1 VAYTPRI
8 GAPLC
13 RSTQQR
19 FRELDVDHRR
29 IRGHNEYPF
38 YNFFNKP
45 LAVATAEE
53 EVETDQIAW
62 IDGDML
68 CVGDLEGLLLDADHD
83 VAACPC
89 DSYPGTTGPGS
100 DHEAYWRAI
109 CELHGLS
116 TEDLPW
122 VTTVVDRQRVRLYFN
137 AGLFLYRR
145 SADFGKRY
153 LESVQKILRNHVSS
167 HRTSIHYGEQVAFA
181 VTIVA
186 AGLRYR
192 LLEFKYNYTMAH
204 KFSHIYERGAFE
216 DARLIHYHDSLW
228 PKHWEN
234 HLRRMTEE
242 GTSVAPWLSSRGP
255 LRNPSPLPYR
265 VAQKVLRSY
274 RERQEDR
281 YRAQCRVY

>member
-1 VAYTPRI
+1 MADPFMQPSLTFVTCIESGFLEPMVILLAESIRTWGGALKDSPIVAYTPRI

-109 CELHGLS
+109 CEL
-116 TEDLPW
+116 
-122 VTTVVDRQRVRLYFN
+122 
-137 AGLFLYRR
+137 
-145 SADFGKRY
+145 
-153 LESVQKILRNHVSS
+153 
-167 HRTSIHYGEQVAFA
+167 
-181 VTIVA
+181 
-186 AGLRYR
+186 
-192 LLEFKYNYTMAH
+192 
-204 KFSHIYERGAFE
+204 
-216 DARLIHYHDSLW
+216 
-228 PKHWEN
+228 
-234 HLRRMTEE
+234 
-242 GTSVAPWLSSRGP
+242 
-255 LRNPSPLPYR
+255 
-265 VAQKVLRSY
+265 
-274 RERQEDR
+274 
-281 YRAQCRVY
+281 